1 VARAVICDMDGII
14 VDPERYWR
22 DEIEA
27 ILEAAGVD
35 DDVDSEDVLGANV
48 YDQYDWLTDE

>member
-1 VARAVICDMDGII
+1 MDGII